1 MALPLKKNNNE
12 YYDLKFKKFA
22 MPYVK
27 GFLSNISPSYYEEI
41 IDFDYEDLL
50 NSKYRTKKDYQ
61 YYKKN
66 DERGYDF
73 RIWLKD
79 HYSWYN
85 SSQSDCSF
93 ISIQFGVFKINIENI
108 VFKNKKKLTKLF
120 LKKSNYNPHLNEYEL
135 IYYEFYKIIQFEAEN
150 LLMNYFGKILTPYMS
165 DLKIR
170 ISDDISVKNIIK
182 NIKNTD
188 FEFINNNKN
197 ENLNLWGYKWILK
210 QFGFDCDL
218 DSIWE
223 IFIEIEKDQ
232 QLNLNEELI
241 EFGSVNLWVSQFMKN
256 SELKTI
262 ELAINEIDNNI
273 LRNFCEKYYSIDI
286 FKESSDY
293 SYFIYKYV
301 SSEDEFGENQFRE
314 KEFSEN
320 LLKLR
325 LFLKNKGFDFEYSEL
340 IVLLNYVFIDILYQK
355 FCNEMN
361 EINSN
366 SYFSI
371 LKHYYNVY
379 NKNREDH
386 IDFYGDVNGD
396 MDIFDENDEQ
406 LKKYINKLFIRYKN
420 IKNNLDYYDTLYN

>member
-1 MALPLKKNNNE
+1 
-12 YYDLKFKKFA
+12 
-22 MPYVK
+22 
-27 GFLSNISPSYYEEI
+27 
-41 IDFDYEDLL
+41 
-50 NSKYRTKKDYQ
+50 
-61 YYKKN
+61 
-66 DERGYDF
+66 
-73 RIWLKD
+73 
-79 HYSWYN
+79 
-85 SSQSDCSF
+85 
-93 ISIQFGVFKINIENI
+93 
-108 VFKNKKKLTKLF
+108 
-120 LKKSNYNPHLNEYEL
+120 
-135 IYYEFYKIIQFEAEN
+135 
-150 LLMNYFGKILTPYMS
+150 
-165 DLKIR
+165 
-170 ISDDISVKNIIK
+170 
-182 NIKNTD
+182 
-188 FEFINNNKN
+188 
-197 ENLNLWGYKWILK
+197 
-210 QFGFDCDL
+210 
-218 DSIWE
+218 
-223 IFIEIEKDQ
+223 
-232 QLNLNEELI
+232 
-241 EFGSVNLWVSQFMKN
+241 MKN

-293 SYFIYKYV
+293 SYFIDKYV